1 MKGLVSTG
9 RNSTP
14 ESTQYQSATPFLEST
29 WYHWTFR
36 VVLECS
42 NLAQCPKAS
51 RECTGL
57 HPAVRGTQL
66 NEFFRNP
73 YLLHNFSAKICI
85 KNHHF
90 DQKDIKTGWELGSQS
105 TPMLFLPRPGAL
117 DQTSMASGSLRI
129 RWCVD
134 GQKLDSHAEK
144 LISPEFRLGANFGGG
159 EKDGEN
165 GESQPFRI
173 MLLATQTGGK
183 HGAGFKK
190 AKGRGNIEIKCLG
203 SYEGPSISL
212 LVTVGSG
219 SRKQKARELVK
230 HNFGEKSCC
239 PLAKGGRDPFVWD
252 LKAALSKETKCVEVC
267 IEVLPE

>member
-1 MKGLVSTG
+1 
-9 RNSTP
+9 
-14 ESTQYQSATPFLEST
+14 
-29 WYHWTFR
+29 
-36 VVLECS
+36 
-42 NLAQCPKAS
+42 
-51 RECTGL
+51 
-57 HPAVRGTQL
+57 
-66 NEFFRNP
+66 
-73 YLLHNFSAKICI
+73 
-85 KNHHF
+85 
-90 DQKDIKTGWELGSQS
+90 
-105 TPMLFLPRPGAL
+105 
-117 DQTSMASGSLRI
+117 MASGSERI

-144 LISPEFRLGANFGGG
+144 LISPEFRLGANFGGALA
-159 EKDGEN
+159 
-165 GESQPFRI
+165 ESQPFRI

-230 HNFGEKSCC
+230 HNFAEKSCC

-267 IEVLPE
+267 IEVLPEWNTSFRRPGIWNEDFFKCRRDKT